1 MAKKLKESKE
11 KEGNKDEKLAKRKAR
26 LEALKNR
33 PAGQRPNSK
42 QMDIIDLGNG
52 NVIKNYGY
60 PIKNNTG
67 HFGILITSV
76 LFNGDKVI
84 SNSTAF
90 VPGNITI
97 KVKKGHGQITTPKS
111 KRDSKESEENEESED
126 SEDSED

>member
-1 MAKKLKESKE
+1 MAKKLKESKDV
-11 KEGNKDEKLAKRKAR
+11 KESNKDEKLAKRKAR

-60 PIKNNTG
+60 PVKNNTG

-84 SNSTAF
+84 SNSTTF

-97 KVKKGHGQITTPKS
+97 KVKKGHGQISTPKS
-111 KRDSKESEENEESED
+111 KKDKESEEDED